1 MRRRFR
7 IIACPDPQTLPRI
20 IGVFA
25 QRSLIPAL
33 MSAQRHGEMLH
44 IEAHLDDLDPA
55 IAGIIAAK
63 LDEAVLVTS
72 AICDPADDAAPGGA
86 LRTAR
91 MAR

>member
-7 IIACPDPQTLPRI
+7 ITACPDPQTLPRI

-25 QRSLIPAL
+25 QRSLVPAM
-33 MSAQRHGEMLH
+33 MSAQRHGDMLH

-55 IAGIIAAK
+55 IADIIAAK
-63 LDEAVLVTS
+63 LGEAVLVAS
-72 AICDPADDAAPGGA
+72 AICDPADGADA